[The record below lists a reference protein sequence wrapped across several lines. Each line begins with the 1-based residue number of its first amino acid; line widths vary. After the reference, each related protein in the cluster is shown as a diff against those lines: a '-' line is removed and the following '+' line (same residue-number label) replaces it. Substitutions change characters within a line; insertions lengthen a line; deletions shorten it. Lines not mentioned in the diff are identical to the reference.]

1 MTYKKFFAYS
11 LFFLLS
17 TYLLIVFFT
26 PGFFNFFIIVLSLL
40 LYLGLHAGFA
50 VLYLILNH
58 SGHSRK
64 EVILNFFSYLSFV
77 LIMLSG
83 IGLIIYGNIK

>member
-11 LFFLLS
+11 LFFLVS
-17 TYLLIVFFT
+17 TYLLIVLFT
-26 PGFFNFFIIVLSLL
+26 PDFFNFFIIVLSLL
-40 LYLGLHAGFA
+40 LYLALHVGFA
-50 VLYLILNH
+50 VLYLILNY

-64 EVILNFFSYLSFV
+64 ETILNLFSYLSFA

-83 IGLIIYGNIK
+83 IALIIYGRIK